1 MTTRMGE
8 RVHDRTS
15 RFTSDTIVDAF
26 WEQVGRF
33 ANRSALRY
41 HRNGDWQALSWSD
54 YGDLVKEVA
63 AGLVAL
69 GIEPGDKVAV
79 LAGNRVEWHA
89 ADMAALSVGGVTV
102 PLYQTSSP
110 EQVAYTLAHS
120 GARVCVVDDADQVA
134 KLVQVRA
141 EVPALER
148 IIVIDP
154 LDGAPVDAPDD
165 AVRWDELRERG
176 RRALADA
183 PALVAERARA
193 VRPADL
199 ATLVYT
205 SGTTGPPKG
214 VMITH
219 DNIAWTLRSVI
230 PVVDTGP
237 DDRYISFLP
246 LSHIAERMTSH
257 LGQIAVGGE
266 TWFAR
271 SLVGVADDLKDC
283 RPTVFLAV
291 PRVWEKLHDAI
302 VERTGNLSGP
312 QRMLIA
318 RYVAAGRRVVDHDQ
332 DRATLWPHQR
342 AEHRL
347 LDRLVGAKLRHEL
360 GLDRARLLG
369 TAAAPIDPGLL
380 RWFHAIGLPILEIY
394 GQTEDCGPATINPPE
409 RIRIGTVGPAI
420 PGLSLRVADDGE
432 ILVKGGSVC
441 AGYYHDPEATAEL
454 IDAEGWMH
462 TGDMGRV
469 DPDGYLRIEGRKK
482 DLIITAAGH
491 NVAPQ
496 HLETQLKSEP
506 LISQAVV
513 VGDGR
518 RYLTALLA
526 LDPAELGAWAEEHGK
541 LADEEALTT
550 DPQLRDE
557 VAAAVERVNALNAR
571 SEGIKKF
578 RILPHELTATEGE
591 LTPTLKVKRGVVI
604 ERYADAVEEMYIE
617 GG

>member
-1 MTTRMGE
+1 MTVRMGE
-8 RVHDRTS
+8 RAHDRTS
-15 RFTSDTIVDAF
+15 HFASDTIVSAF
-26 WEQVGRF
+26 WDQVGRF

-41 HRNGDWQALSWSD
+41 HRNGGWESLSWSA
-54 YGDLVKEVA
+54 YGDLVGEVA
-63 AGLVAL
+63 AGLVGL
-69 GIEPGDKVAV
+69 GIEPGDRVVV

-89 ADMAALSVGGVTV
+89 ADLAALSVGAVTV
-102 PLYQTSSP
+102 PLYQTSAP
-110 EQVAYTLAHS
+110 DQVAYALAHS

-134 KLVQVRA
+134 KLVAVRA

-148 IIVIDP
+148 IVVIDP
-154 LDGAPVDAPDD
+154 LDELPGDALG
-165 AVRWDELRERG
+165 WDELRERG
-176 RRALADA
+176 RRALADT
-183 PALVAERARA
+183 PGLVSERARA
-193 VRPADL
+193 VQPEHL

-219 DNIAWTLRSVI
+219 DNIAWTLRSVLG
-230 PVVDTGP
+230 VVDTGP

-257 LGQIAVGGE
+257 FGQIAVGGE

-302 VERTGNLSGP
+302 VERTADLPAP
-312 QRMLIA
+312 QRLLVQ
-318 RYVAAGRRVVDHDQ
+318 RYVAAGLRVVAHEQ

-347 LDRLVGAKLRHEL
+347 LDRLVGAKLRHQL

-420 PGLSLRVADDGE
+420 PGLSLRVAADGE
-432 ILVKGGSVC
+432 IMVRGGSVC
-441 AGYYHDPEATAEL
+441 AGYYRNPEATAEL

-469 DPDGYLRIEGRKK
+469 DLDGYLRIEGRKK

-506 LISQAVV
+506 MISQAVV

-541 LADEEALTT
+541 LADDEALTV

-557 VAAAVERVNALNAR
+557 VAAAVERVNARNAR

-578 RILPHELTATEGE
+578 RILPHELTAAEGE
-591 LTPTLKVKRGVVI
+591 LTPTLKIKRGVVI
-604 ERYADAVEEMYIE
+604 ERYADAVEELYAE